1 MRALLK
7 EHITYLRQIRN
18 LNTDVALWF
27 KVPNNIIDHST
38 SDIEVIYEPDRVINV
53 SAELISEANVKLD
66 YCLDS
71 MGLSYFIVCEPI

>member
-1 MRALLK
+1 
-7 EHITYLRQIRN
+7 
-18 LNTDVALWF
+18 
-27 KVPNNIIDHST
+27 VPNNIIDHSS